1 VARTADKPYAIV
13 GLFTNSKR
21 AQVASVVIEMK
32 QKRESV
38 REIWLDGRSV
48 VPIAMHLHALP
59 IENYLLPTISCGV
72 GYCVNQHLSPA
83 LSHGSADVAARAAVS
98 SRRIQGRPQDFS

>member
-1 VARTADKPYAIV
+1 
-13 GLFTNSKR
+13 
-21 AQVASVVIEMK
+21 M
-32 QKRESV
+32 

-48 VPIAMHLHALP
+48 APIAMHLHALP

-83 LSHGSADVAARAAVS
+83 LSHGSADVAARAAGQYPRDVFKGV
-98 SRRIQGRPQDFS
+98 RRILVRGVNAPLPPEAKKILKI